1 MMTMIISTHFSVEYQ
16 WMVLEGDHPTRIIQW
31 YSTLNLSDLNEFEQ
45 VHTMIRVEKQLKGA
59 EFLNIKG

>member
-1 MMTMIISTHFSVEYQ
+1 MTMIISTHFSVEYQ
-16 WMVLEGDHPTRIIQW
+16 WMVLEGGHPTRIIQW

-45 VHTMIRVEKQLKGA
+45 VHTMSRVEKQLKGS